1 MKIRTFFLLI
11 GLAVIAVFA
20 AINWSAFTTP
30 MSLSLLFSNIQAAL
44 GLIMLGVTAFIT
56 VIFILFSVFIQT
68 SAFLDAR
75 RQEKELQSMRD
86 LADRAETSRFKTLQ
100 EILEK
105 DIQRLIDLDKES
117 KTELLVRIDKLE
129 NAVNT
134 AIEQSGN
141 SLAAYIS
148 ELEDRLEKNTM
159 T

>member
-1 MKIRTFFLLI
+1 MKVRTFFLLI
-11 GLAVIAVFA
+11 GLVVIAIFA
-20 AINWSAFTTP
+20 GINWTAFTAPTT
-30 MSLSLLFSNIQAAL
+30 LSLLFSNIQAPL

-56 VIFILFSVFIQT
+56 LIFILFSVFIQT

-105 DIQRLIDLDKES
+105 DVQRLIDLDKES
-117 KTELLVRIDKLE
+117 KTELLARIDKME
-129 NAVNT
+129 NAINT
-134 AIEQSGN
+134 VIEQSGN

-148 ELEDRLEKNTM
+148 ELDDKLEKNTG

>member
-30 MSLSLLFSNIQAAL
+30 MSLSLLFSNIQAPL